1 VVKRTAVHF
10 PQLDALRACCFL
22 AVFFYYSFHTD
33 VPAIRALPLYTF
45 VKGVLFGNG
54 ALGVNFFFV
63 LSGFLITYLLITEKE
78 HTGRIHVLH
87 FYIRRVLRIWPLYF
101 FCVVAG
107 FVGYPLIKGLLI
119 GQEVHET
126 AHPWYYLTFTS
137 NFDVVHAQ
145 GMPTSPVLSVLW
157 SVGVE
162 EQFYLVW
169 PLLLAFM
176 PVRTYPF
183 LFSGILMI
191 SLVFCTAH
199 ISEWWALLVHTL
211 SCIGDLSIGAL
222 GAYFMQDPKKR
233 EWIAGQ
239 PRWSIVMVYVLFALC
254 YFFRMPVLD
263 AYPVLWSMDRAVIA
277 TLILFIILEQNYA
290 ERSLFKLGR
299 FRMLTSLGRISYG
312 LYCLHFIG
320 ILITLTLTKH
330 LGLNTHFWQIALI
343 EVPVSLLL
351 TVGFA
356 RLSYR
361 YFESPFLVLKV
372 RYAHVSSG
380 GAKQGPLDAPSEP

>member
-1 VVKRTAVHF
+1 
-10 PQLDALRACCFL
+10 
-22 AVFFYYSFHTD
+22 
-33 VPAIRALPLYTF
+33 
-45 VKGVLFGNG
+45 
-54 ALGVNFFFV
+54 
-63 LSGFLITYLLITEKE
+63 
-78 HTGRIHVLH
+78 
-87 FYIRRVLRIWPLYF
+87 
-101 FCVVAG
+101 
-107 FVGYPLIKGLLI
+107 
-119 GQEVHET
+119 
-126 AHPWYYLTFTS
+126 
-137 NFDVVHAQ
+137 
-145 GMPTSPVLSVLW
+145 
-157 SVGVE
+157 
-162 EQFYLVW
+162 
-169 PLLLAFM
+169 
-176 PVRTYPF
+176 
-183 LFSGILMI
+183 
-191 SLVFCTAH
+191 
-199 ISEWWALLVHTL
+199 
-211 SCIGDLSIGAL
+211 
-222 GAYFMQDPKKR
+222 
-233 EWIAGQ
+233 
-239 PRWSIVMVYVLFALC
+239 
-254 YFFRMPVLD
+254 
-263 AYPVLWSMDRAVIA
+263 MDRAVIA